1 MTDSTKPTTPKPFSW
16 EQKTKVE
23 VGGVSWFVTPSTGR
37 SEGNFAFFLSLDE
50 MPDVQSGD
58 LHRGF
63 VDLISVIEEHGFT
76 PRVCPDNRTF
86 NVEGIKRRVGGHM
99 VYANKP
105 SDPPF
110 IIHPKIKESDDEQ

>member
-1 MTDSTKPTTPKPFSW
+1 MTDSNSETPAPFSW
-16 EQKTKVE
+16 KEKTKVTIE
-23 VGGVSWFVTPSTGR
+23 GVAWFVTPSTGK

-50 MPDVQSGD
+50 MPDVRSGE
-58 LHRGF
+58 LHKAF
-63 VDLISVIEEHGFT
+63 VNLITVIEEYGFT

-105 SDPPF
+105 SEPPF
-110 IIHPKIKESDDEQ
+110 IIHPKIQKLSERF